1 MSQTH
6 RTEFALNIENLTG
19 GYQDNLVLKDV
30 SWQVRKGTLAAI
42 IGPNGGGKSTLLKTA
57 VGLLPPFQYT
67 TLELLGK
74 SPKGGRKKV
83 AYLPQQDEVDWDFPV
98 TVLDVVLQGRLVKQG
113 LWGRYTKADYAASE
127 QSLHFF
133 GMEKYK
139 HTQIGSLSGGQR
151 QRVFLARALVQEAD
165 LILLDEPS
173 TGLDA
178 QAQHELADLFALLRG
193 QGKTI
198 VAATHDLNCL
208 TECFDHVLALDGS
221 VLAAGKPHE
230 VLTEENMVRLF
241 AKHFPKIGADGEV
254 TLHEH

>member
-1 MSQTH
+1 MMSSTDL
-6 RTEFALNIENLTG
+6 ALEIHNLTT
-19 GYQDNLVLKDV
+19 GYHDNVVLHGV
-30 SWQVRKGTLAAI
+30 SWKVPKGSIAAI
-42 IGPNGGGKSTLLKTA
+42 IGPNGGGKSTLLKTV
-57 VGLLPPFQYT
+57 VGLLKPMDFDTLRILDKPPLQ
-67 TLELLGK
+67 
-74 SPKGGRKKV
+74 GRKNV
-83 AYLPQQDEVDWDFPV
+83 AYLPQREEVDWDFPV
-98 TVLDVVLQGRLVKQG
+98 TVVDVVLQGRLVKQG

-221 VLAAGKPHE
+221 VLAAGKPYE

>member
-1 MSQTH
+1 MSH
-6 RTEFALNIENLTG
+6 GHATELALKIENLTA
-19 GYQDNLVLKDV
+19 GYPDNVVLNDV
-30 SWQVRKGTLAAI
+30 SWQVKKGTLAAI

-57 VGLLPPFQYT
+57 VGLLSPFKYKT
-67 TLELLGK
+67 MELLGH
-74 SPKGGRKKV
+74 SPKIGRKRV
-83 AYLPQQDEVDWDFPV
+83 AYLPQQEEVDWDFPI
-98 TVLDVVLQGRLVKQG
+98 TVLEVVLQGRLVRQG
-113 LWGRYTKADYAASE
+113 LWGRYTKADYALSDD
-127 QSLHFF
+127 SLRFF
-133 GMEKYK
+133 GLEKYR
-139 HTQIGSLSGGQR
+139 HTQVGSLSGGQR

-178 QAQHELADLFALLRG
+178 KAQHELADLFRILRD

-221 VLAAGKPHE
+221 VRASGKPHE

-241 AKHFPKIGADGEV
+241 ARHFPKIGAAGEV